1 MAKIIITNRDGEK
14 SEIEGEVGI
23 SLMENL
29 RDNDYELEAICGG
42 QCSCATCHV
51 YIDDNWVSRTGKR
64 SDEENELLEELECM
78 KEGSRLSCQVPF
90 TAELDGLE
98 VTIAEDE

>member
-1 MAKIIITNRDGEK
+1 MAKIIITNREGEK

-29 RDNDYELEAICGG
+29 RDNDYELESICGG

-51 YIDDNWVSRTGKR
+51 YIDDNWIARTGQR
-64 SDEENELLEELECM
+64 SDEETELLEELECM
-78 KEGSRLSCQVPF
+78 KEGSRLSCQIPV

-98 VTIAEDE
+98 IVIAEDE